1 MNCRLKAFLLS
12 FTMIA
17 IVCFSGSVPV
27 QAQPPGGAKELS
39 RSAPVMEIAQPDHN
53 FGEVA
58 EGEVVTHDYV
68 VRNTGSATLEI
79 AQVRAG

>member
-1 MNCRLKAFLLS
+1 
-12 FTMIA
+12 MIA

-39 RSAPVMEIAQPDHN
+39 RSAPAGAAPVMEIAQPDHN